1 MWPMQAFLIPHIA
14 GYNSGNMPEQLDS
27 IELELQ
33 VGAAKVSKY
42 ATRESG
48 DTLEVTERPHGGL
61 SMVLADGQRSGRA
74 AKIISA
80 LVARK
85 AIALL
90 AEGVRDGAAARAT
103 HDYLRTHRQG
113 QVSAELSIVSLDL
126 ATRTIVISRNSH
138 CPVFILSQGGL
149 RVWDE
154 PSDPIGIHAGIKPVI
169 MELPLVPN
177 TWVIVFTDGVLEAGQ
192 RFGVSFDITTWVT
205 AYLGHGTESAEA
217 LADAILARAIELDQD
232 HPQDDMSV
240 LVLALLPLQLTDHAA
255 ATHRSLS
262 GAAHLGRGMFPMRVV
277 LVGICGSGKTTL
289 AQGLRRLGYEVK
301 ECGQE
306 HSEVPYMWQVISRP
320 DVLIYLDASE
330 RSDLPARGAPLCA
343 GLCGGATAAPGARS
357 CAL

>member
-1 MWPMQAFLIPHIA
+1 MQAFHALRISD
-14 GYNSGNMPEQLDS
+14 YNDGNMPEQVGS

-33 VGAAKVSKY
+33 VGAAKISKY

-80 LVARK
+80 LAARK

-126 ATRTIVISRNSH
+126 ATRTVVISRNSH
-138 CPVFILSQGGL
+138 CPVFILSQESL

-154 PSDPIGIHAGIKPVI
+154 PSEPIGIHAGIKPVI
-169 MELPLVPN
+169 TELPVVAN

-192 RFGVSFDITTWVT
+192 RSGASFDITTWIPT
-205 AYLGHGTESAEA
+205 CLGQGKQSAEA
-217 LADAILARAIELDQD
+217 LADAILARAIELDQNR
-232 HPQDDMSV
+232 PEDDMSV
-240 LVLALLPLQLTDHAA
+240 LVLALLPLQSTDRA
-255 ATHRSLS
+255 
-262 GAAHLGRGMFPMRVV
+262 
-277 LVGICGSGKTTL
+277 
-289 AQGLRRLGYEVK
+289 RRLTVRFP
-301 ECGQE
+301 
-306 HSEVPYMWQVISRP
+306 VPPI
-320 DVLIYLDASE
+320 
-330 RSDLPARGAPLCA
+330 
-343 GLCGGATAAPGARS
+343 
-357 CAL
+357 

>member
-1 MWPMQAFLIPHIA
+1 MWCIAVLPAILNRYSILAFRAPEIA
-14 GYNSGNMPEQLDS
+14 RYNGSTVAEQLDG

-33 VGAAKVSKY
+33 VGVAKVSKY

-126 ATRTIVISRNSH
+126 ATRTIVISRNTH
-138 CPVFILSQGGL
+138 CPALILSQGCL
-149 RVWDE
+149 RIWDE
-154 PSDPIGIHAGIKPVI
+154 ASHPIGIHAGIKPVI
-169 MELPLVPN
+169 TELPLVPN

-192 RFGVSFDITTWVT
+192 RFGVSFDITGWVM
-205 AYLGHGTESAEA
+205 AYFGHGQESAQA
-217 LADAILARAIELDQD
+217 LADAVLARAIELDQNR
-232 HPQDDMSV
+232 PQDDMSV
-240 LVLALLPLQLTDHAA
+240 LALALLPLQSTDQ
-255 ATHRSLS
+255 
-262 GAAHLGRGMFPMRVV
+262 V
-277 LVGICGSGKTTL
+277 
-289 AQGLRRLGYEVK
+289 RRLNVRFP
-301 ECGQE
+301 
-306 HSEVPYMWQVISRP
+306 VPPI
-320 DVLIYLDASE
+320 
-330 RSDLPARGAPLCA
+330 
-343 GLCGGATAAPGARS
+343 
-357 CAL
+357 